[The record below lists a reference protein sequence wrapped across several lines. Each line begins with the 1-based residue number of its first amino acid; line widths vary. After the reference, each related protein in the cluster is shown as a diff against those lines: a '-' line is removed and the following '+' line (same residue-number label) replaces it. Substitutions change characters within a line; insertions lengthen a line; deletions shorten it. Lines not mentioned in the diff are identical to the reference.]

1 METDPTIE
9 TFISSSPTG
18 TSPEKNPNS
27 DYHTPLI
34 GLSTSLPAKAHY
46 DSVKM
51 KYFQS
56 LGMAKH
62 PTGSTTSSPA
72 QADGNSAKSRDS
84 RSKTLNIPHSEKL
97 DIPINIP
104 NKNPTPKKRATS
116 HPIPIK
122 RDDPTVMFA
131 ATVDTFHFD
140 MDFDSEEGS
149 PAEEHSLSNNSRNS
163 SVDDFSE
170 DSFNKEAEDD
180 SLSPGKRNKKKFI
193 PPHEMVATNDDFNVG
208 TARSVARWESHRRRE
223 MLSSN

>member
-1 METDPTIE
+1 
-9 TFISSSPTG
+9 
-18 TSPEKNPNS
+18 
-27 DYHTPLI
+27 
-34 GLSTSLPAKAHY
+34 
-46 DSVKM
+46 
-51 KYFQS
+51 
-56 LGMAKH
+56 MAKH
-62 PTGSTTSSPA
+62 PTGSTTSSAA
-72 QADGNSAKSRDS
+72 QADGNTAKSRDS

-97 DIPINIP
+97 DIPINMP

-149 PAEEHSLSNNSRNS
+149 PAEQSLSNNSRNS

-170 DSFNKEAEDD
+170 DSFNNEAEDG
-180 SLSPGKRNKKKFI
+180 SLSPGKRNKKKFV